1 MTDAQ
6 RKTLTGQLEPVPG
19 SPGHGTVEPGK
30 PGQGTTEPSRQA
42 EREVPGG
49 PTEMSGGSW
58 LAAAKRTL
66 GEFVDDQLT
75 DRAAAL
81 TYYAVLSIF
90 PGMLVVAS
98 MLGLLGT
105 QTKPLVTNLTQAAPD
120 SVQQI
125 LKPLTSNLQNGQAAA
140 GVAAIVGLALALWSA
155 SGYIAAFMRA
165 ANVVY
170 DVPEGRPFW
179 KTTPLR
185 IGITVLI
192 TVLLVAS
199 ALMVVVSGGL
209 ARHVGEVLGIGPTA
223 VTIWNIAKWP
233 VLLIIVSL
241 MISILYWVAP
251 NAKRGFQW
259 VSPGGVIAVVAW
271 LIVSGLFALYLANFA
286 HYGATYGTIA
296 GMIVFLIWL
305 WISNIAI
312 LFGAEFNAELERGR
326 AAAGGGVPLGQEPYV
341 ELRDTRKLEKR
352 REKAEAASAGN
363 RGLETSGT
371 GRAGP

>member
-1 MTDAQ
+1 MADA
-6 RKTLTGQLEPVPG
+6 RGPAPAGQPEPGRPVPG
-19 SPGHGTVEPGK
+19 SPGHGSMQPNDRAEH
-30 PGQGTTEPSRQA
+30 EIPS
-42 EREVPGG
+42 G

-66 GEFVDDQLT
+66 PEFVDDQLT

-90 PGMLVVAS
+90 PGLLVVAS
-98 MLGLLGT
+98 LLGLLGT
-105 QTKPLVTNLTQAAPD
+105 RTKPLVDDLTQAVPD
-120 SVQQI
+120 NVQQI
-125 LKPLTSNLQNGQAAA
+125 IKPVTTNLQNGQSAA
-140 GVAAIVGLALALWSA
+140 GFAAIVGLVLALWSA
-155 SGYIAAFMRA
+155 SGYISAFMRA

-179 KTTPLR
+179 KTTPVR
-185 IGITVLI
+185 ICVTVLI
-192 TVLLVAS
+192 AVLLVAS

-209 ARHVGEVLGIGPTA
+209 ARHVGDVLGIGSTA
-223 VTIWNIAKWP
+223 ITVWNIAKWP

-241 MISILYWVAP
+241 MISILYWAAP

-259 VSPGGVIAVVAW
+259 VSPGGLIAVVVW
-271 LIVSGLFALYLANFA
+271 LIASGLFALYLANFA

-341 ELRDTRKLEKR
+341 ELRDTRQLEKR
-352 REKAEAASAGN
+352 RKKAEAV
-363 RGLETSGT
+363 GLGT
-371 GRAGP
+371 RD